1 MNYQDLERIP
11 GISLTKHHLI
21 QKKQQSLDLHQL
33 DLENKGYSVVT
44 LSLEQTFND
53 ILKVNPTNRSA
64 FKNLFTKESIST
76 TMLQKSF
83 EFFFRLMM
91 MTTTTADKNKTKS
104 QCDTL
109 PLLKVDT
116 NDKWFFEK
124 FIKADEPIGFQLTR
138 RFINNY
144 EMEVDY
150 EFQQE
155 FNRRMND
162 SIFFNILN
170 TSTQTYDYRKN
181 IMFFIEYICVSRL
194 YHFAKTAIEECQR
207 VYPGFHISL
216 DKMLIL
222 ETHDSFTNCYD
233 LSLPTII
240 HLIEKR
246 FRLLSQEDIDN
257 IDACHATL
265 NFSFKRGHVDP
276 RIFKREDD
284 NTQDLKTNIN
294 VKKKMVYL
302 NKLEAAE
309 KRIFKVFSKY
319 IPKSLV
325 NIMLLVL
332 EKKSYN
338 GSITLQSLLDTIELF
353 FTEDNIKNILLDLQS
368 HHLSSSIKSISSRYS
383 HIHPINTL
391 ANCFT
396 SFPSKATTSFN
407 STRLH
412 HLLRQN
418 FPLEKIFRTDFYE
431 ITTMRSFAQLYK
443 HTMQKTPQLQIL
455 PSQPQP
461 LPSSKCIHRHDELV
475 VYYYISKYM
484 SDLVGKNH
492 HTSIMTTYLN
502 MFETKFK
509 YYFRLNIRQK
519 LKRYDVRLD
528 LLDIMCET
536 IPTKDDDDDNMILEC
551 DDIIQ
556 DELNVI
562 LTSMNAKQKSCSSKE
577 NYIIVERIYIGFHLF
592 IDFFS
597 SLTQSNLDI
606 LQFYLQLLFGI
617 QLQNNN
623 YTLDQKDTYN
633 LIWSISPLFF
643 LKIYSINVEDLTFL
657 EKIETRHF
665 ISENYEQFL
674 RLLKTIEFE
683 VFDFKNRPD
692 GYTFFEIEHVFMKRM
707 QSIYYDDNLT
717 FLKQL
722 M

>member
-1 MNYQDLERIP
+1 MNYHDLERIP
-11 GISLTKHHLI
+11 GISLTKHHQI

-53 ILKVNPTNRSA
+53 ILKVNPTNRSG

-91 MTTTTADKNKTKS
+91 TTADKNKS
-104 QCDTL
+104 QCDDTL
-109 PLLKVDT
+109 VINVDSK
-116 NDKWFFEK
+116 DKWFFEK

-150 EFQQE
+150 EFQDE
-155 FNRRMND
+155 FNRRMNE

-181 IMFFIEYICVSRL
+181 IMFFIQYICVSRL
-194 YHFAKTAIEECQR
+194 YHFAKTAVEECQR
-207 VYPGFHISL
+207 IYPGFHISL

-222 ETHDSFTNCYD
+222 ESLDSFTNCYD

-257 IDACHATL
+257 IDSCHTTL

-276 RIFKREDD
+276 RIFKREDED
-284 NTQDLKTNIN
+284 CKTNIN

-302 NKLEAAE
+302 NKLDAAE

-319 IPKSLV
+319 IPKSLL
-325 NIMLLVL
+325 NIILLVL
-332 EKKSYN
+332 EKKSDN
-338 GSITLQSLLDTIELF
+338 GSITLQSLLDTITLF
-353 FTEDNIKNILLDLQS
+353 FTENNIKNILLDLQS
-368 HHLSSSIKSISSRYS
+368 HHLSSSIKSISSRYT

-391 ANCFT
+391 TNCFT

-407 STRLH
+407 SNRLH

-431 ITTMRSFAQLYK
+431 ITTMRSFAQIYK
-443 HTMQKTPQLQIL
+443 HTMRKTPK
-455 PSQPQP
+455 P
-461 LPSSKCIHRHDELV
+461 LPSLSLQSSNCIHTHDELV
-475 VYYYISKYM
+475 VYSYISNYM
-484 SDLVGKNH
+484 SDLVGKNN
-492 HTSIMTTYLN
+492 HTSIMSTYLD

-528 LLDIMCET
+528 LLDIICET
-536 IPTKDDDDDNMILEC
+536 IQTKDDDNDDNDDNMILEC

-556 DELNVI
+556 DELNFI
-562 LTSMNAKQKSCSSKE
+562 LASMNAKKKNCSSKE
-577 NYIIVERIYIGFHLF
+577 NYIIVERIYIGFQLF

-643 LKIYSINVEDLTFL
+643 LKIYSINVEDLIFL
-657 EKIETRHF
+657 EKIETRDF
-665 ISENYEQFL
+665 ISENFEQFL

-683 VFDFKNRPD
+683 VFDFKNRPV
-692 GYTFFEIEHVFMKRM
+692 GYTFFEIEHVFMKRI
-707 QSIYYDDNLT
+707 QYIYYDNNIT